1 MPFAPT
7 RRQFAQ
13 AIAAAGAAAALPR
26 FALAQSEIKL
36 KYGTAFPA
44 DHPGTL
50 RIKEAADQIRKDTG
64 GKVDLQVYPT
74 SQLGSEPDMISQTRA
89 GAIDIMSTA
98 GTNLQTLVPTA
109 GINGVAFAFKDY
121 ATVWA
126 AMDGE
131 LGAHVRTA
139 LAKVNLYAY
148 EKVLDNGYRNITS
161 ATKAIGSPDDLKGF
175 KIRVPGI
182 PLWISMFKA
191 LGASPTAIPFGELYS
206 ALQTKV
212 VDGQENP
219 LALIQSAKLYE
230 VQKYCSLTGHTWDGH
245 FIFGNAKKLQAL
257 PKEVQESLSRN
268 LNAAALRQR
277 EDIAKLNADAQAQL
291 TKLGISFNKPDPAPF
306 RELLKS
312 SGFYS
317 EWKNKYGDEVWAKL
331 EKYSGKLV

>member
-1 MPFAPT
+1 MSIT
-7 RRQFAQ
+7 RRQFG
-13 AIAAAGAAAALPR
+13 AIAALGAAAATVVRP
-26 FALAQSEIKL
+26 AWAQSSAITL

-44 DHPGTL
+44 DHPGAV
-50 RIKEAADQIRKDTG
+50 RIKEAAEAIKKDTG
-64 GKVDLQVYPT
+64 GKVDLQVYPA

-121 ATVWA
+121 AAVWA

-131 LGAHVRTA
+131 LGGHVRNA
-139 LAKVNLYAY
+139 LLKVNLQAFD
-148 EKVLDNGYRNITS
+148 KVLDNGYRNITT
-161 ATKAIGSPDDLKGF
+161 ATKPIATPADLKGF

-182 PLWISMFKA
+182 PMWIDMFKD
-191 LGASPTAIPFGELYS
+191 LGAAPTAIAFGELYS

-245 FIFGNAKKLQAL
+245 FIFGNARKLQSL
-257 PKEVQESLSRN
+257 PKEVQAALATH
-268 LNAAALRQR
+268 LNAAATRQR
-277 EDIAKLNADAQAQL
+277 EDIARLNKDAEAVL
-291 TKLGISFNKPDPAPF
+291 TKAGIIFNRPDTTPF
-306 RELLKS
+306 RAMLRS
-312 SGFYS
+312 AGFYGQ
-317 EWKNKYGDEVWAKL
+317 WKAKFGDEAWAKL
-331 EKYSGKLV
+331 EKYAGKLA